1 MKIKFTCRECFIEG
15 VATYDSVQVIDDELH
30 SYTCSKGHRNVYF
43 LKNERFELLMES
55 AVYAI
60 IDGYYREAVSSMTS
74 SYERLQEFALK
85 ILFRKNGLY
94 DKPFNKAW
102 KEVSQQSERQLGA
115 FLFLYTLVYKKTP
128 DTLTNKERSFRND
141 VIHKGKFPSYAKTIE
156 YCKRITDLIYGVL
169 ETMRNSDEQII
180 NNLSEEKQQ
189 SMLEKFEEL
198 KISPFTHLERTFL
211 NLHHH
216 ISSFEKKDLEDYI
229 EEIRQK
235 KYA

>member
-1 MKIKFTCRECFIEG
+1 MKIKFTCRECFLEG
-15 VATYDSVQVIDDELH
+15 VATYDSVQVINDDLH
-30 SYTCSKGHRNVYF
+30 SYTCSKGHKNVYF
-43 LKNERFELLMES
+43 LKNEKFELLMES

-94 DKPFNKAW
+94 DEIFNKAW

-115 FLFLYTLVYKKTP
+115 FIFLYTLEYKKTP
-128 DTLTNKERSFRND
+128 DSLTNNERRFRND
-141 VIHKGKFPSYAKTIE
+141 VIHKGEFPSYANTIE
-156 YCKRITDLIYGVL
+156 YCKRITDLTYSVL
-169 ETMRNSDEQII
+169 ETIRSSDEQII
-180 NNLSEEKQQ
+180 YNLSEEKQQ
-189 SMLEKFEEL
+189 SMLKRFEEM
-198 KISPFTHLERTFL
+198 KIRPFTHLERTFI

-216 ISSFEKKDLEDYI
+216 ISSFEKKDLEIYI
-229 EEIRQK
+229 EEIMKK